1 MTDLL
6 SIGASGLRAY
16 RDALGTTSDNIA
28 NAQTAG
34 YVRRTVRLEE
44 AVGGGSSP
52 MYVASVA
59 PGGVLV
65 DGIQRSIDQWL
76 VEDSRVSISNADRSG
91 SRLTWLGATERAL
104 NEGPYGVGSAT
115 TSVFNSAD
123 SLAADPSNLSAR
135 MAFIEAVAT
144 AAGTF
149 RGTAE
154 KLNSVASGI
163 ADAAAA
169 NINQVNSDV
178 AALNRVN
185 EGLLRAREGSTSHAS
200 LLDERDRLLDS
211 LAGALPIKVSYNAQ
225 GAAAVSVSTSSGS
238 LQLLN
243 GPLSSNLSVAAGPDG
258 RLTFALGG
266 TQFESG
272 SGSLAGLR
280 AAADTNA
287 EKREQLDQLASQ
299 FANELNSAHQSG
311 YDSNG
316 NPGQPLLSFSGSAL
330 SLVAAALSPSQI
342 AAAGASSDNANV
354 LAMSGL
360 RGMGGVEQGW
370 TQLAAVHAQAVASA
384 TAENSA
390 ASSRREGA
398 LQARGEL
405 SGVDLDREAA
415 ELLRFQQAYEASARV
430 IQVAREAFQ
439 SILNAL

>member
-44 AVGGGSSP
+44 AVGGGTSPLYLSSL
-52 MYVASVA
+52 S
-59 PGGVLV
+59 PGGVSV
-65 DGIQRSIDQWL
+65 GGIQRSIDQWL
-76 VEDSRVSISNADRSG
+76 VEDSRVSISNADRSA
-91 SRLTWLGATERAL
+91 SRLTWLGATELAL
-104 NEGPYGVGSAT
+104 NEGSYGVGTAV
-115 TSVFNSAD
+115 TSVFNAAD
-123 SLAADPSNLSAR
+123 SLAADPLSLSAR

-149 RGTAE
+149 QATAE
-154 KLNSVASGI
+154 KLQSVSSGI
-163 ADAAAA
+163 ADAAGA
-169 NINQVNSDV
+169 NVSQVNSDV
-178 AALNRVN
+178 VALGRVN
-185 EGLLRAREGSTSHAS
+185 EGLLRAREGSTSQAS

-211 LAGALPIKVSYNAQ
+211 LSGALPISVTYNAQ
-225 GAAAVSVSTSSGS
+225 GAAAVSVLTSNGS
-238 LQLLN
+238 LQLMN
-243 GPLSSNLSVAAGPDG
+243 GVSSATLSAAAGPDG
-258 RLTFALGG
+258 RLTIALGG
-266 TQFESG
+266 TQFVSS
-272 SGSLAGLR
+272 SGSLAGLS

-311 YDSNG
+311 YDSAG
-316 NPGQPLLSFSGSAL
+316 NAGQPLISFLGSAL
-330 SLVAAALSPSQI
+330 TMAALALNPSQV

-354 LAMSGL
+354 LAMSSL
-360 RGMGGVEQGW
+360 RGTGSVEQGW
-370 TQLAAVHAQAVASA
+370 THLAAMHAQAVASA
-384 TAENSA
+384 KAENSA

-415 ELLRFQQAYEASARV
+415 ELLRFQQAYEASAKV